1 MQRVSQVKNCKHFPI
16 DNSGAGTAY
25 PSGASVFTPCFY
37 WNNSRMPGSMLILTW
52 VGIIFVKILHLAFA
66 RCIIMTNIM
75 PTHVKMS
82 IEPASE
88 NYFLNNA
95 MVKPPCFYWDS
106 CYSIFRFMCMF
117 CRSLF
122 VLFRLTIALFKK

>member
-1 MQRVSQVKNCKHFPI
+1 
-16 DNSGAGTAY
+16 
-25 PSGASVFTPCFY
+25 
-37 WNNSRMPGSMLILTW
+37 MPGSMLILTW

-95 MVKPPCFYWDS
+95 MVKRKRTNNDLQN
-106 CYSIFRFMCMF
+106 IHIN
-117 CRSLF
+117 LK
-122 VLFRLTIALFKK
+122 IE